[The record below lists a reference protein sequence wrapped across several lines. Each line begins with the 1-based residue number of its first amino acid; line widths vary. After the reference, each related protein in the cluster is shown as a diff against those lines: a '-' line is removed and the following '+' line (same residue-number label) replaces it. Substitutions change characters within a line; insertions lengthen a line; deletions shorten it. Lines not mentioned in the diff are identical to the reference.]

1 MEDQVPGATSAH
13 IELPDPESGGS
24 TSQLNVGNYLPVDIM
39 FIPEDM
45 NLHQHCC
52 ENLK

>member
-1 MEDQVPGATSAH
+1 MPGTTSA
-13 IELPDPESGGS
+13 INELLDPESGGS
-24 TSQLNVGNYLPVDIM
+24 TSQLNVRNCLPVDIV
-39 FIPEDM
+39 FIPEDL